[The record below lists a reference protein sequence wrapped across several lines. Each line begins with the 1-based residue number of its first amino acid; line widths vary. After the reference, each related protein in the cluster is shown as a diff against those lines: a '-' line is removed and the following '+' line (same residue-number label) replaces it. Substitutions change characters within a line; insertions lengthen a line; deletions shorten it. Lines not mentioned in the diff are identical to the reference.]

1 MGAPVTPSPPRE
13 GSYVT
18 HFVSL
23 AGTEILVI
31 PNLTPARRQPR
42 ALRTAQFALLMLRRE
57 LPLASDSPERLD
69 PREIQ
74 MNRALQLAKQ
84 EYRRNACSFLFLR
97 CDFSETLLIRI
108 NKNYL
113 SSIFIIVRLAECAI
127 EINKRVQRSYNRVD
141 SGGLRRK
148 SQDDI
153 SQNDISSA
161 RGMKVISDS
170 SSGI

>member
-1 MGAPVTPSPPRE
+1 VSGLHRHKVVGRDASVVRTSRRSLVDLPDVPRAINSRRGESWSLAEAQMGAPVTPSPPRE

-23 AGTEILVI
+23 AGTKILVI
-31 PNLTPARRQPR
+31 PHLTPARRQPR

-84 EYRRNACSFLFLR
+84 ECRRNAMHVLF
-97 CDFSETLLIRI
+97 FSC
-108 NKNYL
+108 
-113 SSIFIIVRLAECAI
+113 VAI
-127 EINKRVQRSYNRVD
+127 S
-141 SGGLRRK
+141 RR
-148 SQDDI
+148 
-153 SQNDISSA
+153 NT
-161 RGMKVISDS
+161 SD
-170 SSGI
+170 